1 MGNTGSGNTGSGNI
15 GSGST
20 GPGNTVPGS
29 TGPGDIG
36 SGSTGPGNIGG
47 GPRRGE
53 RGRWSGRRLKGAA
66 LLLAGALLCAVGGF
80 IVVTGTGLSKLFG
93 MRVETFGRIACH
105 DTRAEK
111 GQTVWHCFGETEA
124 QQRAN
129 DAERERVARE
139 SLRVH
144 VDGMPASAQIERT
157 RITFA
162 DHDGRDDPE
171 TITATQAFEGGRWYA
186 HSGQL
191 VVYGMIPLLAGAGTA
206 AWGVYRVREAAGA
219 RGR

>member
-1 MGNTGSGNTGSGNI
+1 MRHGNGGGAVMTAMGNTGSGKTELGNTGSGNTKSGN
-15 GSGST
+15 T
-20 GPGNTVPGS
+20 RPGNT
-29 TGPGDIG
+29 
-36 SGSTGPGNIGG
+36 GG
-47 GPRRGE
+47 GPGRGE

-66 LLLAGALLCAVGGF
+66 LLLAGALLCAVGGL
-80 IVVTGTGLSKLFG
+80 IVVTGTGLSKPAG

-111 GQTVWHCFGETEA
+111 GQTVWHCFGETGA

-129 DAERERVARE
+129 EAERERVARE

-144 VDGMPASAQIERT
+144 VDGMPASARIERT

-171 TITATQAFEGGRWYA
+171 TITATQVFDGGRWYA

-191 VVYGMIPLLAGAGTA
+191 VVYGMIPLLAGVGAA
-206 AWGVYRVREAAGA
+206 AWGVYRVREVAGA